1 MFAVLM
7 PCYAIFGIIVLI
19 LGCLSVEF
27 VHNSAVRT
35 RLDTHILAAEL
46 SVYDVCVIFIEFDY
60 VFHILIDWW
69 IRLTVYIG

>member
-7 PCYAIFGIIVLI
+7 PCYTIFGIIVLI

-27 VHNSAVRT
+27 DQNSAVRT

-46 SVYDVCVIFIEFDY
+46 SLYDV
-60 VFHILIDWW
+60 
-69 IRLTVYIG
+69 